1 MGRMLRR
8 SHGPSRRVGSSLPGV
23 VDFRSTVVSRGF
35 GALAVVRWTCC
46 PVLRG
51 RAEARSFPF
60 LVGTWSAR
68 ARESRAYSSAG

>member
-1 MGRMLRR
+1 MGWMLRHP
-8 SHGPSRRVGSSLPGV
+8 HGPSRSSVSSGV

-35 GALAVVRWTCC
+35 SALAVVRWTCC